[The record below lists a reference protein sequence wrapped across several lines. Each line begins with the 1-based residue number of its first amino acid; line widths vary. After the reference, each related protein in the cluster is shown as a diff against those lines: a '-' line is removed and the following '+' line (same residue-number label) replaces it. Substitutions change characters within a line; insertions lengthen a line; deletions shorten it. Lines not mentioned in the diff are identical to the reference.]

1 MTHTLCLLRHAR
13 PLIENGVCY
22 GHLDV
27 SAEVNA
33 NAQDAQSI
41 LDSMSARGVTPDMI
55 YTSDLQRAR
64 QLTDAIHSQFLQTP
78 LIVDQRL
85 REMNFGCWEGHAWN
99 DIPKAEYDSWI
110 ENFPDYQFGGLESC
124 QQVLTRV
131 IDFYCDMRAT
141 LEVNAQTSQRS
152 GQVLCVTHAGVMRAL
167 RYYLETGNET
177 ISSASQWP
185 ATVAAFG
192 CWETYLLE

>member
-1 MTHTLCLLRHAR
+1 MAHTLWLLRHAR
-13 PLIENGVCY
+13 PLIESGVCY

-27 SAEVNA
+27 RAEVSA
-33 NAQDAQSI
+33 TAQDAQTV
-41 LDSMSARGVTPDMI
+41 LASMSSRGAIPDLI

-85 REMNFGCWEGHAWN
+85 REMNFGCWEGQLWS
-99 DIPKAEYDSWI
+99 DIPKPEYDRWI
-110 ENFPDYQFGGLESC
+110 ANFQDYQFGGMESC

-131 IDFYCDMRAT
+131 IKFYREMRAT

-152 GQVLCVTHAGVMRAL
+152 QQVLCVTHAGVMRAL

-185 ATVAAFG
+185 TTVAAFG
-192 CWETYLLE
+192 CWETYSLE

>member
-1 MTHTLCLLRHAR
+1 MAHTLWLIRHAR
-13 PLIENGVCY
+13 PLIEQGVCY

-27 SAEVNA
+27 RAEISAT
-33 NAQDAQSI
+33 AQDAQTV
-41 LDSMSARGVTPDMI
+41 LASMSSRGAIPDLI

-64 QLTDAIHSQFLQTP
+64 QLTDAIHSHFLQTP
-78 LIVDQRL
+78 LIADPRL

-110 ENFPDYQFGGLESC
+110 ENFPDYQFGGMESC

-131 IDFYCDMRAT
+131 IEFYRDMRAT
-141 LEVNAQTSQRS
+141 LEVKTKTSQRS
-152 GQVLCVTHAGVMRAL
+152 QQVLCVTHAGVMRAL

-185 ATVAAFG
+185 TTVAAFG
-192 CWETYLLE
+192 CWEAYLIE

>member
-1 MTHTLCLLRHAR
+1 MTHMLCLIRHAR
-13 PLIENGVCY
+13 PLIEKGVCY

-27 SAEVNA
+27 RAEVNA
-33 NAQDAQSI
+33 SAQDA
-41 LDSMSARGVTPDMI
+41 LTVLASMSAQGVTPDVI
-55 YTSDLQRAR
+55 YTSDLQRTR
-64 QLTDAIHSQFLQTP
+64 QMADALHAHFVQVP

-110 ENFPDYQFGGLESC
+110 GNFGDYQFGGLESC

-131 IDFYCDMRAT
+131 IEFYREMRAT
-141 LEVNAQTSQRS
+141 LEVNAQTSQRR

-185 ATVAAFG
+185 TTVPGFG

>member
-1 MTHTLCLLRHAR
+1 MMHTLCLIRHAR
-13 PLIENGVCY
+13 PLIEQGVCY

-33 NAQDAQSI
+33 NAQDAQTI
-41 LDSMSARGVTPDMI
+41 LASMSARGVTPDVI
-55 YTSDLQRAR
+55 YTSDLQRTR
-64 QLTDAIHSQFLQTP
+64 QMADALHAHFVHVP

-110 ENFPDYQFGGLESC
+110 ENFPDYQFGGMESC
-124 QQVLTRV
+124 QQVLIRV
-131 IDFYCDMRAT
+131 IDFYRDMRAT
-141 LEVNAQTSQRS
+141 LEVNAQTTQRS
-152 GQVLCVTHAGVMRAL
+152 QQILCVTHAGVMRAL

-185 ATVAAFG
+185 TTVAGFG
-192 CWETYLLE
+192 CSETYMLE